1 MVGRVA
7 VVVAAAGELSV
18 AGAHV
23 QTILH
28 LHLPPPSSTFPS
40 RECCCAEKPCAAVAG
55 SGASPVWVA
64 SGKEKKQRG
73 NERPREFTRQKPEF
87 GCGLDGGMGVN
98 QPGVMRGLVR
108 MEEGL

>member
-28 LHLPPPSSTFPS
+28 LHLPPPSSTSPS

-64 SGKEKKQRG
+64 SEKDLNKAERKRQTQR
-73 NERPREFTRQKPEF
+73 
-87 GCGLDGGMGVN
+87 VYAS
-98 QPGVMRGLVR
+98 
-108 MEEGL
+108 